1 LIKERAPGILM
12 LGALIAA
19 AAPAPLQTSSAIR
32 ELRWE
37 DVRLPV
43 QQLLGQHGV
52 DGTSFQTHIS
62 KTRQHNQMR
71 VREGDLDHLI
81 YYALQSSTFTD
92 LPPIEPAISSVAFTR
107 TGSIPTD
114 ARARLSAFAAA
125 DVHAGAETRLGYFRE
140 TLRKERPD
148 GMPTDK
154 FLAEQYIR
162 AMRILYEKEFVAAR
176 GPGRIEAVG
185 KVYQAR
191 GLSTDTSVEAGYII
205 HLVLATLRELEPQRR
220 IRTVLIVGPGLDIAP
235 RTGFLDASHVQSYQP
250 FAVMD
255 ALLMHGLAGR
265 DELRAT
271 AADINPRVVS
281 WFVRPRDRSV
291 LLKLTTSVAE
301 NDRVRF
307 TDDFRAYF
315 EGIGRGLAGVGPAS
329 PKTSAERG
337 PLMKSLEI
345 DARVLYAVDAQTIDV
360 VVDRLESRYDLIV
373 VTNVFPYLSDADLLL
388 GLTNL
393 AAMLAPS
400 GILLHNEP
408 RPVLAEATSALRLAL
423 LHSRSA
429 VIATV
434 AGAESP
440 LYDSVWMHRAPE

>member
-1 LIKERAPGILM
+1 LIKTWAPGTLM
-12 LGALIAA
+12 LGALIVA
-19 AAPAPLQTSSAIR
+19 AAPVPFQTSSAVR

-37 DVRLPV
+37 DVRPPI
-43 QQLLGQHGV
+43 QELLGRHGI
-52 DGTSFQTHIS
+52 DGTSFQSYIS
-62 KTRQHNQMR
+62 KTRQRNQMR

-81 YYALQSSTFTD
+81 YYALQSSAFTN
-92 LPPIEPAISSVAFTR
+92 LPPIEPAVSAETFRR
-107 TGSIPTD
+107 TESIPAD
-114 ARARLSAFAAA
+114 ARARLTAFAAA
-125 DVHAGAETRLGYFRE
+125 VAHGGPETRLGYFRE
-140 TLRKERPD
+140 SLSRERPD
-148 GMPTDK
+148 GISADK

-176 GPGRIEAVG
+176 GSGHIEAVG
-185 KVYQAR
+185 KLYQAR
-191 GLSTDTSVEAGYII
+191 GLSTDTSVEAGYVIQ
-205 HLVLATLRELEPQRR
+205 LALATLRELEPQRR
-220 IRTVLIVGPGLDIAP
+220 IRSVLIVGPGLDIAP
-235 RTGFLDASHVQSYQP
+235 RTGFSDAVGVQSYQP

-255 ALLMHGLAGR
+255 ALLRHGLAGR
-265 DELRAT
+265 DEMRVAV
-271 AADINPRVVS
+271 ADINPRVVN
-281 WFVRPRDRSV
+281 WFTRPRGTS
-291 LLKLTTSVAE
+291 LQLMLATSVAE

-315 EGIGRGLAGVGPAS
+315 EGIGSGLKGPGVTR
-329 PKTSAERG
+329 TSLGR
-337 PLMKSLEI
+337 LTKSLEL
-345 DARVLYAVDAQTIDV
+345 DSRVLNAVDARTFDV
-360 VVDRLESRYDLIV
+360 VVDRLEGRHDLIV

-393 AAMLAPS
+393 AAMLAPG

-408 RPVLAEATSALRLAL
+408 RPILAEATSALRLAL